1 MSIGILDRRQIE
13 EVKDCVREELKIA
26 STLFV
31 FGAYG
36 IGKEKMYMAVA
47 EEFDMK
53 VANPHRFPFL
63 PPFARCTWMTVAGRR
78 C

>member
-1 MSIGILDRRQIE
+1 MSIVLNSQIE
-13 EVKDCVREELKIA
+13 AVKNCVREELKIA

-36 IGKEKMYMAVA
+36 IGKERMYMSVA

-53 VANPHRFPFL
+53 VEGSVLFPC
-63 PPFARCTWMTVAGRR
+63 R
-78 C
+78 

>member
-1 MSIGILDRRQIE
+1 
-13 EVKDCVREELKIA
+13 VKDCVREERKIA

-36 IGKEKMYMAVA
+36 IGKERMYMAVA

-53 VANPHRFPFL
+53 VRLALLSAPHRQPL
-63 PPFARCTWMTVAGRR
+63 TTGTRR
-78 C
+78 